1 MAAVNAG
8 PADDGAGRTS
18 FLAELKRAL
27 LAQPER
33 PSYKRARAAV
43 KAAVN
48 NVGDAELRQAL
59 AQQLPTVLADLK
71 DSLAR
76 KEPPSEGAAATT
88 GRAKRHKVSAP
99 EYAAAQPGFETEQR
113 YKSAVEALSASS
125 SAAAKQ
131 QALLARV
138 PPDARTVAALMPRAV
153 QPSASDITRA
163 VDTGCRLIAAACGSN
178 AAPAVAGTLAVLQRH
193 VSSMSNAILVQTDAT
208 SACAHMQASQLSAEE
223 HDAHAACCNGIHKL
237 AAILPL
243 HTAAAGSVAA
253 PLLLQQG
260 TDADCSDTSSS
271 LQWQLAY
278 AGAQAHVCS
287 WVAAGAEGPLT
298 RAMARRLVQSSTAHV
313 RSMLPLHTDGMA
325 HAGLQFLAKRS
336 ATALLGA
343 AGESTVAQ
351 LAWLA
356 LHAVL
361 TAHVRVNSATFA
373 HMVVQRQC
381 ARIFAQ
387 LQCSTDAQRAK
398 RALDGCTCESAF
410 SQWLRAAAKANSVA
424 QKCLPAAQRHGNG
437 ATGAVAAVM
446 HDLSDAEFEKLVEL
460 HQSGSVSSA
469 EQQQE
474 TQADAVAARDED
486 LFMLDVGSEA
496 TAFDGSWA
504 HVIKQAS
511 EGSES
516 EGSEGALPDQEAG
529 PSGGS
534 DRSMSPADSQE

>member
-1 MAAVNAG
+1 MSSDAINEAAVQ
-8 PADDGAGRTS
+8 PD
-18 FLAELKRAL
+18 FLADLKRAL

-48 NVGDAELRQAL
+48 NVDDIELRQAL
-59 AQQLPTVLADLK
+59 TQQLPAVLADLK

-99 EYAAAQPGFETEQR
+99 EHASAQPGFETEQR

-131 QALLARV
+131 QALLARM
-138 PPDARTVAALMPRAV
+138 PPDARAVAALMPSAV
-153 QPSASDITRA
+153 PPSALDITRA

-178 AAPAVAGTLAVLQRH
+178 AAPAVTGTLAVLQRH
-193 VSSMSNAILVQTDAT
+193 VSSMSNAMLVQTDAT

-243 HTAAAGSVAA
+243 HTAAAAGSVAA

-271 LQWQLAY
+271 LRWQLAY

-298 RAMARRLVQSSTAHV
+298 RAMARRLMQSTTAHV

-325 HAGLQFLAKRS
+325 HAGLQFIAKRS

-343 AGESTVAQ
+343 SGESTVAQ

-361 TAHVRVNSATFA
+361 TAHARVNSATFA

-424 QKCLPAAQRHGNG
+424 QKCLLAAQRHGNG

-446 HDLSDAEFEKLVEL
+446 HDLSDVEFDKLVDL
-460 HQSGSVSSA
+460 HQSGSVSGA

-486 LFMLDVGSEA
+486 LFMLDIGSEA

-504 HVIKQAS
+504 HVTS
-511 EGSES
+511 DGSES